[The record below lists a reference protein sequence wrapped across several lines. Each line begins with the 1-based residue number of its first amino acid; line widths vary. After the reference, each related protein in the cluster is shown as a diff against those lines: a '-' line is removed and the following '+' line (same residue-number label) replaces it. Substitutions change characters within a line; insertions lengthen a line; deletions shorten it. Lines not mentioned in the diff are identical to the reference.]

1 VVLYQLSYTR
11 EATRRDGENRGIH
24 GSFSPL
30 GSPAIIGAG
39 HAAARSPI
47 GQTGI
52 STRHGPSG
60 IGVARGECKLA
71 VRAEADRSDGVPPAR
86 PPADSS
92 ERQTVEVRFV
102 ILSTSGKPRTSIKR
116 LPLLV
121 GRADEAKLRVV
132 QDCVSRRHCEFVE
145 RDGDVF
151 IRDLKSTNGTMLDGE
166 LIPPDVDTLV
176 KPGSIVKV
184 GGAKFRVEYGPA
196 GTTAAATEPSAD
208 AAVSAEKD
216 TVPLE
221 DASAADV
228 AAAEKEPPV
237 LEPAGDETVGP
248 DAAEVPPADGSDF
261 GFLGAASAS
270 AADAPA
276 ADATGEQWPVTS
288 DAPAPPDDGDL
299 NDFFKS
305 LS

>member
-1 VVLYQLSYTR
+1 MGRPEL
-11 EATRRDGENRGIH
+11 
-24 GSFSPL
+24 
-30 GSPAIIGAG
+30 
-39 HAAARSPI
+39 
-47 GQTGI
+47 
-52 STRHGPSG
+52 
-60 IGVARGECKLA
+60 
-71 VRAEADRSDGVPPAR
+71 VPPAGNVNSASGPRRIAPSWCAARR
-86 PPADSS
+86 PPADHSG
-92 ERQTVEVRFV
+92 RQNVEVRFV

-145 RDGDVF
+145 RNGDVF
-151 IRDLKSTNGTMLDGE
+151 VRDLKSTNGTLLDGE

-248 DAAEVPPADGSDF
+248 GAAEPPPADASDF
-261 GFLGAASAS
+261 GFLAG
-270 AADAPA
+270 ADAPA
-276 ADATGEQWPVTS
+276 ADAPATAATGEQWPISS
-288 DAPAPPDDGDL
+288 DAPAPPDEGDL